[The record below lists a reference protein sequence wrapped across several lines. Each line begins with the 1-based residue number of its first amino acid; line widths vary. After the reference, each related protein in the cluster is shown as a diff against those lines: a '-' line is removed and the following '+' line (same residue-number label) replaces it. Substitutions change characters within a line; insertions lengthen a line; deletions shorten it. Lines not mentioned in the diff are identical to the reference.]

1 MESIDITDSMK
12 DAKELNVDKWTA
24 IYIALLA
31 VLLSVCA
38 IGGDNSAKDAT
49 RTNIQAS
56 DTWAFYQAKNIR
68 QTNYKLAIDG
78 LELKLAE
85 PNLADAARKKTDEKI
100 ASYKTEVERLESDP
114 KKGEGKKELFAKAK
128 ELEKERDV
136 ALEQDPYFDFAGALL
151 QISIVLASA
160 SMVINNRILILGS
173 GILGL
178 SGFLLMVNGFTLAV
192 HVPFIG

>member
-1 MESIDITDSMK
+1 MEAADITDSMK

-24 IYIALLA
+24 IYIATLA
-31 VLLSVCA
+31 VLLSICA

-68 QTNYKLAIDG
+68 QTNYKLAVDG

-85 PNLADAARKKTDEKI
+85 PNLPDAVRKKTEEKI
-100 ASYKTEVERLESDP
+100 AAYKTDIDRLDSDAV
-114 KKGEGKKELFAKAK
+114 KKEGKKELFAKAK
-128 ELEKERDV
+128 EFEGERDT
-136 ALEQDPYFDFAGALL
+136 ALKKDPLFDFAGALL

-160 SMVINNRILILGS
+160 SMVINNRILIIGS
-173 GILGL
+173 GILG
-178 SGFLLMVNGFTLAV
+178 SVGVLLLIDGFTLLV
-192 HVPFIG
+192 DIPFLG

>member
-1 MESIDITDSMK
+1 MEATDITDSMK
-12 DAKELNVDKWTA
+12 DAKELKVDKWTA
-24 IYIALLA
+24 IYIATLA

-78 LELKLAE
+78 LELRLAE
-85 PNLADAARKKTDEKI
+85 PNLPDVVRKKTEEKI
-100 ASYKTEVERLESDP
+100 ASYKTDIDRFESDAA
-114 KKGEGKKELFAKAK
+114 KKEGKKELFAKAR
-128 ELEKERDV
+128 ELEHERDI
-136 ALEQDPYFDFAGALL
+136 ALKKDPFFDFAGAFL

-160 SMVINNRILILGS
+160 SMVINNRILIVSS
-173 GILGL
+173 GIMG
-178 SGFLLMVNGFTLAV
+178 SIGVFLMINGFTLAV
-192 HVPFIG
+192 DIPFLG